1 MLPHSTHVKVA
12 NRPAKRKEKRSGDAP
27 VSSSQRFGNQRL
39 DRWAKG
45 ICAIRDQDASAI
57 VDGRNGVRICG
68 PAAAAAVKDQ
78 IPGTTIEVAGDMD
91 VIVIAG
97 DTWQG
102 ATNAFTRPCRIVW
115 ERPSDPDGD
124 G

>member
-1 MLPHSTHVKVA
+1 MLPHWTHVKVA

-78 IPGTTIEVAGDMD
+78 IPGTTIEVASDMD
-91 VIVIAG
+91 VSSSLETPGKARPMRYAPVS
-97 DTWQG
+97 DRVG
-102 ATNAFTRPCRIVW
+102 AAFG
-115 ERPSDPDGD
+115 S
-124 G
+124 